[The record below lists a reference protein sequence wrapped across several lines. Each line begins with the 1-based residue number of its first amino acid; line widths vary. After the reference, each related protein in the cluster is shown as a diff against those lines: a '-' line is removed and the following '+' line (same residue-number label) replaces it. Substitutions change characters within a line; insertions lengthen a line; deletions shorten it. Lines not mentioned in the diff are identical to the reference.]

1 MNKIASKLLSIFFI
15 FFVFF
20 TSCEKY
26 PIDALL
32 GLSGP
37 IGAWPDIWYVY
48 DDQFNTKGNPEP
60 YVFDNDSNG
69 VLNPYCDSWDN
80 VTLTANCTESP
91 QSGTKCI
98 KFTWTGNSN
107 NSGKTFFS
115 FGMQSR
121 NEMGGTIDLTNSG
134 YKYLKFYVKGTLYNN
149 CLFQIE
155 IPGSYCGCILPNSE
169 IEVTSNWQEVV
180 VDMQDFVSYMGNLEY
195 VIALSL
201 KAEGG
206 VTNGGTV
213 YIDNIR
219 FTKDY

>member
-15 FFVFF
+15 CFVFF

-32 GLSGP
+32 GLSDT

-60 YVFDNDSNG
+60 YVWKDD
-69 VLNPYCDSWDN
+69 VYCDSWNNAVLVPD
-80 VTLTANCTESP
+80 CTDAP

-107 NSGKTFFS
+107 NSEKTYFG

-121 NEMGGTIDLTNSG
+121 SESGGAIDLTNSG
-134 YKYLKFYVKGTLYNN
+134 YKYLKFYVRGNLNKN
-149 CLFQIE
+149 CIFKVE
-155 IPGSYCGCILPNSE
+155 IPKSYACTLSSSE
-169 IEVTSNWQEVV
+169 ITSDWQEFYI
-180 VDMQDFVSYMGNLEY
+180 DLQDNSGRGKLNDLEY
-195 VIALSL
+195 VIAFAL

>member
-15 FFVFF
+15 CFVFF

-32 GLSGP
+32 GLSDT

-60 YVFDNDSNG
+60 YVWKDD
-69 VLNPYCDSWDN
+69 LYCDSWNNAVLVPD
-80 VTLTANCTESP
+80 CTDAP

-107 NSGKTFFS
+107 NSEKTYFG

-121 NEMGGTIDLTNSG
+121 SESGGAIDLTNSG
-134 YKYLKFYVKGTLYNN
+134 YKYLKFYVRGNLNKN
-149 CLFQIE
+149 CIFKVE
-155 IPGSYCGCILPNSE
+155 IPKSYFACTLSSSE
-169 IEVTSNWQEVV
+169 ITSDWQEFYI
-180 VDMQDFVSYMGNLEY
+180 DLQDNSGRGKLNDLEY

-206 VTNGGTV
+206 VTNAGTV

>member
-1 MNKIASKLLSIFFI
+1 MNRIFCKLLYIFFI
-15 FFVFF
+15 CIVFF

-37 IGAWPDIWYVY
+37 IGAWPDTWYLY

-60 YVFDNDSNG
+60 YVWKDDLS
-69 VLNPYCDSWDN
+69 CDSWNNAVLVPD
-80 VTLTANCTESP
+80 CTDAP

-107 NSGKTFFS
+107 NSEKTYFG

-121 NEMGGTIDLTNSG
+121 NDMGGTIDLTNSG
-134 YKYLKFYVKGTLYNN
+134 YRYLKFYVRGTLNKN
-149 CLFQIE
+149 CSFHIE
-155 IPGSYCGCILPNSE
+155 IPRSYFDYVLPNSE
-169 IEVTSNWQEVV
+169 KEVTSNWQEIVINI
-180 VDMQDFVSYMGNLEY
+180 QNKIPYMGNLEY
-195 VIALSL
+195 VIAFSL

-219 FTKDY
+219 FTKD